1 MRLLISLFVFL
12 QIFGLN
18 VFDSSTLKMGDVKAY
33 VSGNNIMVDNFHG
46 PSYGIAGIGSVS
58 WGDFSFD
65 KLDEFIYKQARKSN
79 QTVLWVVLRYAEEDM
94 YGNKSLGSPIT
105 IGKIDVTETKKY
117 VDYSKWHLWNKTYD
131 MWAKDKRAYDEEN
144 NRRMRNSSSTAVY
157 IVPAYKPKSS
167 R

>member
-1 MRLLISLFVFL
+1 
-12 QIFGLN
+12 
-18 VFDSSTLKMGDVKAY
+18 
-33 VSGNNIMVDNFHG
+33 
-46 PSYGIAGIGSVS
+46 
-58 WGDFSFD
+58 
-65 KLDEFIYKQARKSN
+65 
-79 QTVLWVVLRYAEEDM
+79 M

-157 IVPAYKPKSS
+157 IVGLT
-167 R
+167 